1 MISLLAKKLSTA
13 TVDNPVDKN
22 IQKDIFTNIRLCIF
36 AASV

>member
-1 MISLLAKKLSTA
+1 MNYPA
-13 TVDNPVDKN
+13 VDNPVDKN